1 MNSGTEHTRSRQAQH
16 IHTRLRALAGGWLP
30 SPRLGLGRGLRRWL
44 RRLSGPRGARP
55 VLGEAVLPELF
66 GPAEPTAH
74 GPARQD
80 LLRPA
85 GAEAAEV
92 DLLADGELEAGAA
105 APRRVAL
112 GELLGAAALQGPEQV
127 AAPVDEGPDSVLP
140 RRQQGLVLDGPRH
153 DGKALAPTQGERP
166 APLQHFSVAEGPE
179 HAPHEGYVLFASR
192 VSDLSFSKHL
202 VLRLRVSHEPLL
214 CRHQRAPDVTGV
226 DVSQKDADVAYH
238 DR

>member
-44 RRLSGPRGARP
+44 RRLSGPLGAPP
-55 VLGEAVLPELF
+55 VLGEAMLPELL

-74 GPARQD
+74 SPACQD
-80 LLRPA
+80 LLRPV
-85 GAEAAEV
+85 GAEATKV
-92 DLLADGELEAGAA
+92 NLLADSELEAGTA
-105 APRRVAL
+105 APSRVAL
-112 GELLGAAALQGPEQV
+112 GELLIAAALQGPKQV
-127 AAPVDEGPDSVLP
+127 TALMDKGSDSVFP
-140 RRQQGLVLDGPRH
+140 QREQILVLNGPHH
-153 DGKALAPTQGERP
+153 DGKAFALMQGESP
-166 APLQHFSVAEGPE
+166 APLQHVTVPEGPRR
-179 HAPHEGYVLFASR
+179 APHEGDILFASR

-202 VLRLRVSHEPLL
+202 VLGLRVPHEPLL
-214 CRHQRAPDVTGV
+214 CRHQCAPDVTGV